1 MAYMYTT
8 KSSSSQKRFTGDD
21 TVTGEF
27 DHRSSMTATPGKY
40 IYIYIRQ
47 DTANGGKRIC
57 DIITGKYNFN
67 KYSEIPESGVQNT
80 VM

>member
-1 MAYMYTT
+1 MNNYE
-8 KSSSSQKRFTGDD
+8 TGFKHISVYSGSVNHSFQYGVHEEEKYARDD

-47 DTANGGKRIC
+47 DTVRRR
-57 DIITGKYNFN
+57 
-67 KYSEIPESGVQNT
+67 
-80 VM
+80 